1 MPATIESI
9 REDLER
15 CRSAKRPPKIFGAE
29 THRYMLNPVVRNS
42 VVTNFEA
49 KHGIELPEDYR
60 RFMTELGNGGAG
72 PYYGLFKF
80 REMDDCHSFQRWKE
94 NDGFVGTLSEPFPHT
109 RSWNDVL
116 EYPEQDEIEDED
128 LYDAE
133 VERIDK
139 IYWNPEYVNG
149 AIPICHQGCALR
161 NWLVVTGPEAGT
173 VWEDLRADE
182 GGLVPTK
189 RKGKIRMTFLEWY
202 NDWLQQAVAKLPK
215 SKPQKGVSKP

>member
-29 THRYMLNPVVRNS
+29 THRYTLNPVVRNS

-139 IYWNPEYVNG
+139 IYWNPENVNG

-161 NWLVVTGPEAGT
+161 NWLVVTGPEAGN

-182 GGLVPTK
+182 GGLVPNETESQESHDVS
-189 RKGKIRMTFLEWY
+189 RMV
-202 NDWLQQAVAKLPK
+202 Q
-215 SKPQKGVSKP
+215 